1 MAVLNI
7 DKVQVYACTSKFC
20 GPKAQT
26 DLDTS
31 RLFFFFLL
39 LRGDIID
46 VVIWAEGSVSTEASL
61 TYWAVEWPLYSLFKQ
76 NAN

>member
-1 MAVLNI
+1 MKGWMAVLNI

-46 VVIWAEGSVSTEASL
+46 VVI
-61 TYWAVEWPLYSLFKQ
+61 
-76 NAN
+76 